1 MDILNKIDKVLV
13 DQDSGATTT
22 GNVAI
27 NTAKGHIDVVGG
39 QCPKGQRYDKNKKVC
54 VPVTDE
60 SDMKLSSYK
69 EKAGNF
75 LKTIYKLEL
84 PEPIPEF
91 GNTKFSTGTKD
102 QMKRLAKKYGKKYGW
117 NLQEMS
123 IVGGSYISGTTVNII
138 GSGQTRTWGVKRG
151 DGPQRGGTRGE
162 ITDLDRKNKKE
173 VVSADATIENLGR
186 RGLKFNHILGAYVP
200 DQWEQN

>member
-138 GSGQTRTWGVKRG
+138 GSGQTRTWGEKRG
-151 DGPQRGGTRGE
+151 S
-162 ITDLDRKNKKE
+162 IIDLDRKNKKE

>member
-1 MDILNKIDKVLV
+1 MDIINKIDKVLV

-22 GNVAI
+22 ANVAI

-60 SDMKLSSYK
+60 SSV
-69 EKAGNF
+69 
-75 LKTIYKLEL
+75 
-84 PEPIPEF
+84 
-91 GNTKFSTGTKD
+91 
-102 QMKRLAKKYGKKYGW
+102 
-117 NLQEMS
+117 
-123 IVGGSYISGTTVNII
+123 VGGSYIANTTINII

-173 VVSADATIENLGR
+173 VVSSDATIENLGR

-200 DQWEQN
+200 SQWEQN